1 MATGELENGS
11 LSVSEILEVFV
22 NTWTA
27 AEHYSLGRR
36 KYLERPIQLQLSKKQ
51 KKLSEFFAV
60 YLKSTSNFEHFEEK
74 DEPDNL
80 RVFEIRDCKSC
91 G

>member
-1 MATGELENGS
+1 MENGS

-22 NTWTA
+22 NTLTA

-36 KYLERPIQLQLSKKQ
+36 KYLRRPIQLQLSKKQ

-60 YLKSTSNFEHFEEK
+60 YLKSTLNFEHFEEK
-74 DEPDNL
+74 DEPDSL
-80 RVFEIRDCKSC
+80 RVFEIRGCKSC